1 MDFEFAVLE
10 FPETKIAGITVE
22 TDLKHAQQ
30 NCQALWEKFGKRV
43 TGELAGH
50 KAIPEDAAKFGHV
63 SSIRS
68 ESHHHT
74 TGHVC
79 YLSGFGHVKTGRCL

>member
-50 KAIPEDAAKFGHV
+50 KAIPEDAAKYGVYQMLTKDKFSYCAEIGRAHV
-63 SSIRS
+63 
-68 ESHHHT
+68 
-74 TGHVC
+74 
-79 YLSGFGHVKTGRCL
+79 